1 MKPIKWKILIITSVV
16 CVLPIALGIALWD
29 KLPDMIAIH
38 FNINNEPDNFASK
51 GFVVFGLPVLM
62 MLFQWIMCV
71 STDLSTKNH
80 PQKVEAVIKWIIPTM
95 TVVLYLVTLGYSLG
109 EDIDIRQVAV
119 MLVGLIY
126 IVTGNYLPKL
136 DYVKNMKLSKEKA
149 RKVNRFTGYGMVIFG
164 ALFIG
169 SLFFKPFASVICLLL
184 LIPFTIALLIYTIIV
199 ARK

>member
-1 MKPIKWKILIITSVV
+1 MKTIKWKILIITSVV

-29 KLPDMIAIH
+29 KLPDMMAIH

-71 STDLSTKNH
+71 SIDLSTKNH

-119 MLVGLIY
+119 TLVGLIF
-126 IVTGNYLPKL
+126 IVMGNYLPKL

-184 LIPFTIALLIYTIIV
+184 LIPFTVAILIYTIVV
-199 ARK
+199 AKK